1 MRLFDSFVM
10 SIVVLD
16 LEWNGA
22 YSKRLHGYIN
32 EIIEFGAVKL
42 DEQLNITDSFSCFV
56 KPQVGKRISSIIT
69 DLTSI
74 TDENLTDAMSFM
86 QVMSRFKRWAG
97 DCVISTWGTSDI
109 LALIENCR
117 YFGGLE
123 TVPFLQRYADMQVFV
138 ERMLE
143 VDGKEQLGLQKAAEM
158 LSVDMGEIDHHR
170 ALDDSV
176 LTAMVLK
183 KLYTA
188 ESFAPFVQDC
198 TDPEFYRRITFKT
211 AYICDIDSPLI
222 ERRHLLFDCEKCGT
236 RAKTTGKWYTKNKS
250 LRCNFKCPDCGYL
263 FCGQLRVKQKYEG
276 ITVSRKTMP
285 LPKIEKPR
293 KAENAEIGE
302 MCLSIA
308 ANGVGLLRFNAWE
321 DLPLRHAFST
331 RIGGVSRREFA
342 AMNLGFTRGDDDD
355 AVVENYRRFAEAV
368 GVPLMQIT
376 AGAQDH
382 NTNVRR
388 VSLENASVGV
398 WKTADM
404 ESVDGLVTNETDLP
418 LMIYC
423 ADCVPL
429 YFYDP
434 VHHAI
439 GLSHAGWR
447 GTVNG
452 MAKATI
458 EKMQVE
464 FGTDPADLLA
474 AIGPSIGPDCFEVD
488 PPCAE
493 EFLALPEHDFVTD
506 DGNGKFHV
514 DLWECN
520 RRYMLQSG
528 MKPENITVGGVC
540 SMCESDLVFSHR
552 VTKGKRGSNAG
563 ILMLEKKA

>member
-1 MRLFDSFVM
+1 MN
-10 SIVVLD
+10 IVVLD

-22 YSKRLHGYIN
+22 YSRRLHGYIN

-42 DEQLNITDSFSCFV
+42 DKQLNIIDRFSCFV
-56 KPQVGKRISSIIT
+56 KPQVSKKISSIIT

-74 TDENLTDAMSFM
+74 TDDNLTDAMPFM
-86 QVMSRFKRWAG
+86 QVTSRFKKWAG

-117 YFGGLE
+117 YFGGME

-138 ERMLE
+138 EKMLGT
-143 VDGKEQLGLQKAAEM
+143 DGKEQLGLQKAAEM
-158 LSVDMGEIDHHR
+158 LGIDVGALDHHR

-183 KLYTA
+183 KLHTDDH
-188 ESFAPFVQDC
+188 FAPFVQDC

-211 AYICDIDSPLI
+211 NYICDADSPLI
-222 ERRHLLFDCEKCGT
+222 EKQWLRFDCEKCGGQ
-236 RAKTTGKWYTKNKS
+236 AKSIGKWYAKNKS
-250 LRCNFKCPDCGYL
+250 LRCNFQCTACGYT

-276 ITVSRKTMP
+276 ITVARKTIP

-293 KAENAEIGE
+293 RAQAMDIAD
-302 MCLSIA
+302 MHLSIEK
-308 ANGVGLLRFNAWE
+308 NGVGLLRFNAWE
-321 DLPLRHAFST
+321 SLPVKHAFST
-331 RIGGVSRREFA
+331 RIGGVSRKEFA
-342 AMNLGFTRGDDDD
+342 AMNLGFSRGDDEAD
-355 AVVENYRRFAEAV
+355 VVENYRRFAEAA
-368 GVPLMQIT
+368 GVPMMQIT

-382 NTNVRR
+382 HTNVRR
-388 VSLENASVGV
+388 VTMENAGVGV
-398 WKTADM
+398 WKAADM
-404 ESVDGLVTNETDLP
+404 ESIDGLVTDEANLP

-423 ADCVPL
+423 SDCVPL

-434 VHHAI
+434 EHHAV

-458 EKMQVE
+458 EKMQAE
-464 FGTDPADLLA
+464 FNTDPAKLLA

-493 EFLALPEHDFVTD
+493 EFLALPAHEAFVKD

-520 RRYMLQSG
+520 RRYMLESG
-528 MKPENITVGGVC
+528 MQPENITVGGVC

-552 VTKGKRGSNAG
+552 VTRGKRGSNAG
-563 ILMLEKKA
+563 VLMLEERV

>member
-1 MRLFDSFVM
+1 MN
-10 SIVVLD
+10 IVILD

-22 YSKRLHGYIN
+22 YSRRLHGFIN

-42 DEQLNITDSFSCFV
+42 DKKLNITDRFSCFV
-56 KPQVGKRISSIIT
+56 KPQVSKKISSVIS

-74 TDENLTDAMSFM
+74 TDDNLSDAMPFM
-86 QVMSRFKRWAG
+86 QVMSRFRKWAG

-117 YFGGLE
+117 YFGSTE
-123 TVPFLQRYADMQVFV
+123 TVPFLQRYADMQVYC

-143 VDGKEQLGLQKAAEM
+143 QSGKEQLGLSKAAE
-158 LSVDMGEIDHHR
+158 LLGIDDGALDHHR

-176 LTAMVLK
+176 LTAMVLQ
-183 KLYTA
+183 KLYTR
-188 ESFAPFVQDC
+188 ESFRPFVQDC

-211 AYICDIDSPLI
+211 TYICDVESPLI
-222 ERRHLLFDCEKCGT
+222 ERRHLRFTCEKCGGE
-236 RAKTTGKWYTKNKS
+236 AKRRSKWTVKNKS
-250 LRCNFKCPDCGYL
+250 LRSTFKCTSCGYE

-276 ITVSRKTMP
+276 ITVSRKTIP

-293 KAENAEIGE
+293 KAESMEIGN
-302 MCLSIA
+302 MQLRIQ
-308 ANGVGLLRFNAWE
+308 NGVGLLTFGAWE
-321 DLPLRHAFST
+321 SLPGLKHCFST
-331 RIGGVSRREFA
+331 RIGGVSQNEFA
-342 AMNLGFTRGDDDD
+342 AMNLGFNRGDSD
-355 AVVENYRRFAEAV
+355 ENVAENFRRLAAALGIPAER
-368 GVPLMQIT
+368 IT

-382 NTNVRR
+382 HTNVRR
-388 VSLENASVGV
+388 VTMENAGVGV
-398 WKTADM
+398 WKPKDM
-404 ESVDGLVTNETDLP
+404 ESVDGLVTDEKGLP

-434 VHHAI
+434 EHGAI

-458 EKMQVE
+458 EKMQAE
-464 FGTDPADLLA
+464 FGTNPAGLLA
-474 AIGPSIGPDCFEVD
+474 AVGPSISKACFEVD
-488 PPCAE
+488 EPCAA
-493 EFLALPEHDFVTD
+493 EFLALPESEAFVTD

-520 RRYMLQSG
+520 RRYMLAAG
-528 MKPENITVGGVC
+528 MRAENITVGEVC
-540 SMCESDLVFSHR
+540 SMCNSDLIFSHR
-552 VTKGKRGSNAG
+552 VTRGKRGSNAAF
-563 ILMLEKKA
+563 LMLEEDAQ